1 MSIKEEKK
9 LDTST
14 EEKIKAAARTVF
26 LRKGFAAARTRDIAD
41 ESGIN
46 LALLNYYFRSK
57 AKLFDV
63 VMGEVF
69 SVFVKDL
76 TVIFNQEETTLNEKV
91 SLLAE
96 KYIDFVIKEPEIPTF
111 LISEIRSNPQDLL
124 KRLPIKHVLTRAVF
138 FRQYMEAV
146 QKGEVTESNPL
157 HFLMN
162 LMGMILFPFVARPI
176 ILGARDL
183 KNEEF
188 DNLMRERKKLIP
200 IWIKAMMEAK

>member
-69 SVFVKDL
+69 SGFVKDL

>member
-69 SVFVKDL
+69 SGFVKDL
-76 TVIFNQEETTLNEKV
+76 TVIFNQEETTLDEKV